1 MAHRAADLALELGHA
16 GFARVVGD
24 DGLQR
29 LHAQLALVFSQA
41 VGLAVPF
48 CSGGKLQR
56 CSDPVSLRLW
66 SNHSFTSSSS
76 VIAFGRNVFVQL
88 SICFQMTI
96 YAHGLH
102 LLWLAGIAS
111 ERQAGHVPI

>member
-41 VGLAVPF
+41 VGLALPF

-56 CSDPVSLRLW
+56 L
-66 SNHSFTSSSS
+66 
-76 VIAFGRNVFVQL
+76 FGP
-88 SICFQMTI
+88 
-96 YAHGLH
+96 
-102 LLWLAGIAS
+102 GIAS
-111 ERQAGHVPI
+111 LAVEPQLHIEFERNRLRP